1 MTRKY
6 RFGTERELSD
16 REWDVLFDAAETQAE
31 TQARGRV
38 ATSEWLPEPGVFH
51 DLDPLTPTISEDEA
65 DRLAGREQ

>member
-16 REWDVLFDAAETQAE
+16 REWDVLFDAAE